1 MKKIIIALVCCINLS
16 ACMTS
21 PALPLNERP
30 DSWGELIQRDSNFY
44 QIDHSL
50 YRSEQPSAELSQLIQ
65 TYQIDV
71 IINLRARHKD
81 PKIVQDP
88 SIKYVH
94 LPIHT
99 WQINRE
105 DLLQVMRT
113 IQQAK
118 QKQQKVLIHCYH
130 GSDRTGA
137 SVAMY
142 RIIFQGWSIEAA
154 KQEMKH
160 GGYGYHSIWKNI
172 DQLLNVE
179 NVRWIQEQLLNPS

>member
-1 MKKIIIALVCCINLS
+1 MKKIIVALVCCFNLS

-21 PALPLNERP
+21 PALPLNQRP
-30 DSWGELIQRDSNFY
+30 DSWGTLIQRESNFY

-65 TYQIDV
+65 AHHIDV
-71 IINLRARHKD
+71 MINLRARHKD

-88 SIKYVH
+88 SIEYVH
-94 LPIHT
+94 IPIHT

-160 GGYGYHSIWKNI
+160 GGYGYHLIWKNI
-172 DQLLNVE
+172 DQLLNAE
-179 NVRWIQEQLLNPS
+179 NVKWIQEQLLNPS

>member
-88 SIKYVH
+88 SIEYVH

>member
-65 TYQIDV
+65 THQIDV

-88 SIKYVH
+88 SIEYVH

-160 GGYGYHSIWKNI
+160 GGYGYHPIWKNI
-172 DQLLNVE
+172 DQLLNAE
-179 NVRWIQEQLLNPS
+179 NVKWIQEQLLNPS

>member
-1 MKKIIIALVCCINLS
+1 MKKIIVALVCCINLS

-50 YRSEQPSAELSQLIQ
+50 YRSEQPSAELSHLIQ
-65 TYQIDV
+65 AHHIAV

-88 SIKYVH
+88 NIEYVH
-94 LPIHT
+94 IPIHT

-160 GGYGYHSIWKNI
+160 GGYGYHPIWKNI
-172 DQLLNVE
+172 DQLLNAE
-179 NVRWIQEQLLNPS
+179 NVKWIQEQLLNPS

>member
-65 TYQIDV
+65 THQIDV

>member
-65 TYQIDV
+65 EHHIDV

-88 SIKYVH
+88 SIEYVH

-99 WQINRE
+99 WQINRK

>member
-1 MKKIIIALVCCINLS
+1 
-16 ACMTS
+16 MTS

>member
-1 MKKIIIALVCCINLS
+1 MKKIIVALVCCINLS

-65 TYQIDV
+65 THQIDV

-88 SIKYVH
+88 SIEYVH

>member
-65 TYQIDV
+65 THQIDV

-88 SIKYVH
+88 SIEYVH

-172 DQLLNVE
+172 DQLLNVK